1 MPVKAAMASGYL
13 HQSDIARAILYAHQ
27 HGAQVINM
35 SFGGTA
41 SSIAVQDALAMAYAD
56 CVLVASAGNDG
67 APNEG
72 IGAIPNY
79 PAALSYVLGVMSV
92 GSTGRNADCLDV
104 QLHGLHNLPKI
115 ADLHAALTALPEP
128 QVGVSDHYAFDTEG
142 FEADDGSVNNGDGV
156 IDAGET
162 IALGLTLRNR
172 WGRGDDL
179 TVTLDTLSMAGIP
192 DPYITLH
199 NPTVDYDSIGTYS
212 TQDAGRI
219 YTGELFTGWEKPFY
233 ITVAPD
239 CPNDYIFT
247 LNATIP
253 APTAWILR
261 TRQIMSPRVPSSS
274 GSAAARCCPASSPR
288 I

>member
-1 MPVKAAMASGYL
+1 MEADRDSLEQVAQLVTGNGDDDNGHGTHVAGIAYNVKIMPVKAAMASGYL

-92 GSTGRNADCLDV
+92 GSTGRESSFSNYDTYAFNGVEYELYAPGEYLLSTIPGDGYASWSGTSMAAPVVAAMAALLRSEYPDAELYPTKFIYGQLSATSGRNADCLDV

-115 ADLHAALTALPEP
+115 VNLESALPP
-128 QVGVSDHYAFDTEG
+128 
-142 FEADDGSVNNGDGV
+142 
-156 IDAGET
+156 
-162 IALGLTLRNR
+162 
-172 WGRGDDL
+172 
-179 TVTLDTLSMAGIP
+179 
-192 DPYITLH
+192 
-199 NPTVDYDSIGTYS
+199 
-212 TQDAGRI
+212 
-219 YTGELFTGWEKPFY
+219 
-233 ITVAPD
+233 
-239 CPNDYIFT
+239 CP
-247 LNATIP
+247 
-253 APTAWILR
+253 
-261 TRQIMSPRVPSSS
+261 SPRWVSATTTPLTPRALSWMLSPSTTATVSS
-274 GSAAARCCPASSPR
+274 MPVRPSPWV
-288 I
+288 